1 MSILIDY
8 WWAIL
13 GIGGLLIYTWRAA
26 RRASRDLIATSAPA
40 DGSGPS
46 GPDHIATRD
55 RDSRSSALPL
65 ILLVVVTF
73 LLRDV
78 SHAFNLVREE
88 TRDYILP
95 VLIGSALAVAFARR
109 QVHPDFGPDPR
120 VQQPIP
126 RATFLRAVLG
136 LVVGTLLAGALLRI
150 ANGFLD
156 RGSLRNFAA
165 VVTARHCT
173 ARYSHS
179 LTLRG
184 APLLPVDDN
193 TVELQGCGKTRVGDT
208 VFLVVRPGFLGR
220 PWIASYRA
228 QTAEDR
234 FRQLLEQ
241 RRRNAR

>member
-1 MSILIDY
+1 MSILTDY

-26 RRASRDLIATSAPA
+26 RRASRDLVATSAPP

-46 GPDHIATRD
+46 GPHHIATRD
-55 RDSRSSALPL
+55 RNSRSWSLPL
-65 ILLVVVTF
+65 ILLLVVTL
-73 LLRDV
+73 LLREV

-109 QVHPDFGPDPR
+109 QVHSDFGPDPR
-120 VQQPIP
+120 VQQPTP
-126 RATFLRAVLG
+126 RATLLRAVIG

-156 RGSLRNFAA
+156 RGSSRNFAA
-165 VVTARHCT
+165 VVTALHCT
-173 ARYSHS
+173 TRYSRS

-184 APLLPVDDN
+184 APLLPVDDS
-193 TVELQGCGKTRVGDT
+193 TIELRGCEKTRVGDT
-208 VFLVVRPGFLGR
+208 VFLEVRPGLLGR
-220 PWIASYRA
+220 PWIASVSRSN
-228 QTAEDR
+228 R
-234 FRQLLEQ
+234 
-241 RRRNAR
+241 